1 MWLFKGHFN
10 LNLIFIPVF
19 YSLDILYLAQI
30 TPNDS
35 TSRKKTPPN
44 PPKNPAKL
52 STSPPRTNKDTQKTP
67 SIFHPLFENSIF
79 YLYINIKSRSLC
91 SKILKNK
98 IKHFT
103 VYPVWFLS
111 WNNLKKSLAPM
122 FILTYHNQNYIH
134 LPVASWV
141 TWHDFTSFL
150 HKI

>member
-1 MWLFKGHFN
+1 M
-10 LNLIFIPVF
+10 
-19 YSLDILYLAQI
+19 
-30 TPNDS
+30 TPQAG
-35 TSRKKTPPN
+35 KKTPPN
-44 PPKNPAKL
+44 PPKKPTKL
-52 STSPPRTNKDTQKTP
+52 PTSPPQTNKDTQRTP

-122 FILTYHNQNYIH
+122 FIHIIIRITF
-134 LPVASWV
+134 AS
-141 TWHDFTSFL
+141 SFL
-150 HKI
+150 NNLTWFHIIFTQNLNLLVYPNFTETCLIAIQTNLNCLIYIVWNVP

>member
-1 MWLFKGHFN
+1 MAIRVLFDFYTCVLFFK
-10 LNLIFIPVF
+10 
-19 YSLDILYLAQI
+19 YSLSSSNNPKWLHK
-30 TPNDS
+30 PE
-35 TSRKKTPPN
+35 KTPPN
-44 PPKNPAKL
+44 PPNKTHQTP
-52 STSPPRTNKDTQKTP
+52 NKDTQRTP

-122 FILTYHNQNYIH
+122 FIHIVIRITF
-134 LPVASWV
+134 AS
-141 TWHDFTSFL
+141 SFL
-150 HKI
+150 SNLTWFRVIFTQN

>member
-1 MWLFKGHFN
+1 MWLFEGYFY
-10 LNLIFIPVF
+10 LNLIFISVF
-19 YSLDILYLAQI
+19 YSLNILYLAQI

-35 TSRKKTPPN
+35 TSRKKLRQTHQ
-44 PPKNPAKL
+44 KNPHQ
-52 STSPPRTNKDTQKTP
+52 TPNKDTQRTP

-91 SKILKNK
+91 SKILKNE

>member
-1 MWLFKGHFN
+1 MWLFECYFN

-19 YSLDILYLAQI
+19 YSLNILYLAQI

-44 PPKNPAKL
+44 PPKNPTKL
-52 STSPPRTNKDTQKTP
+52 PTSPPRTNKDTQRTP

-98 IKHFT
+98 IKTLYGLPCLISELEQPQKITSPNVH
-103 VYPVWFLS
+103 
-111 WNNLKKSLAPM
+111 
-122 FILTYHNQNYIH
+122 TYHNQNYICQ
-134 LPVASWV
+134 
-141 TWHDFTSFL
+141 
-150 HKI
+150 